1 MKILRTGLIAIVVL
15 ALGVL
20 LGCARS
26 SVKQKTLI
34 FGNTENEKRAENL
47 KGKLKVNSNDA
58 ESRMELARIF
68 LSEDMIEDAI
78 AEYEKVLDI
87 DSQNIQAYLLLSSVL
102 QKRQNPDLQKI
113 AVLLEK
119 ATKIAPDNADIHLN
133 LAQIFDK
140 QAEEGK
146 AINEFNKAIE
156 LSDDPATLVSAH
168 LGLMAIYKEQGNFER
183 ANAEYELAYTIYPG
197 IEEMIKQA
205 EINRITPAPKY
216 AGEEFRG
223 EVEDG
228 IHPQHE
234 ERITRIQK
242 EIKKVSEEE
251 N

>member
-1 MKILRTGLIAIVVL
+1 MK
-15 ALGVL
+15 
-20 LGCARS
+20 
-26 SVKQKTLI
+26 
-34 FGNTENEKRAENL
+34 E
-47 KGKLKVNSNDA
+47 KLKVNSDDA

-87 DSQNIQAYLLLSSVL
+87 DSQNIQAYLLLSLVL
-102 QKRQNPDLQKI
+102 QKRQNPDLQRI
-113 AVLLEK
+113 AVILEK
-119 ATKIAPDNADIHLN
+119 VIKIAPDNADIHLN

-140 QAEEGK
+140 QEEEER

-156 LSDDPATLVSAH
+156 LSDDSATLVSAH
-168 LGLMAIYKEQGNFER
+168 LGLMAIYKEQGDSER
-183 ANAEYELAYTIYPG
+183 ATAEYELAKEIFPG
-197 IEEMIKQA
+197 IEEMLKQA
-205 EINRITPAPKY
+205 EINRITPSPKF

-228 IHPQHE
+228 IHPPHE

-242 EIKKVSEEE
+242 EIKKLSAGE